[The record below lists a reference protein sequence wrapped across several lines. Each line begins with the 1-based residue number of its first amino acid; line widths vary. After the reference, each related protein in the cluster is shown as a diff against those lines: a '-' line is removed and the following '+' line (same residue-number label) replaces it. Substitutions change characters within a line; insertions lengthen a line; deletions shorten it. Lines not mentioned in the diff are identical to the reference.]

1 MKFEIRRN
9 VYRFQF
15 MKKLALL
22 VLIIGIYFST
32 YSQKANRLAVFFQN
46 NNYEISLSSQ
56 KDIEFFLQSLDS
68 NAFITLNGVANY
80 IGDYNSNMQLSRNRA
95 LAVKSLMVSKGIS
108 ENKIELQFQGERH
121 TRQTP
126 NAIIESRRV
135 DIIVYQKKDIQPSQ
149 LNTLFDLTSFDIPH
163 PERYTNIKGPDG
175 TIIEIEGSSFIYKDT
190 KETVSKP
197 ITIKLKEFYKKSEF
211 IEYKLSTL
219 TTDDKMLESGGM
231 IYLEAWEGNQEL
243 ELAKEIVL
251 KFPTKNYKKGMET
264 FLGKTDGSIVKWD
277 SIKNP
282 EVVMFPEVQ
291 PSFGNDEAA
300 LSLFFVKNV
309 RYPTAALEAGVSGT
323 VIVDFII
330 GSNGR
335 VRDVSVQN
343 RRFGYGLE
351 EEAIRAIKSMPTWR
365 PGKLN
370 GKKVDVAFSIP
381 VSFSI
386 DGENVGIFGD
396 GFVPRK
402 DARTIKQDRRKFEK
416 ILTDDND
423 TSTIK
428 ASTLSYYILSSP
440 RLGWINCDRFIRD
453 RAHNIA
459 LNFKDDDIEYISMVF
474 TTINSVI
481 HHKVF
486 NKNRSEFLNVGKNYP
501 IKILA
506 TKLIGKKTFV
516 SLTDSNSKNSS
527 IELNK
532 LKEMTAEELKKL
544 MQSFD
549 N

>member
-1 MKFEIRRN
+1 MIFKISSLNLRYSR
-9 VYRFQF
+9 
-15 MKKLALL
+15 MKKLSLFFFIASLFL
-22 VLIIGIYFST
+22 SSFS
-32 YSQKANRLAVFFQN
+32 QNANRLAVFFEN
-46 NNYEISLSSQ
+46 NNYEISPSSQ
-56 KDIEFFLQSLDS
+56 KEIESFLKNMDS
-68 NAFITLNGVANY
+68 NSFITLNGVANF
-80 IGDYNSNMQLSRNRA
+80 IGDYNSNLKLSRNRA
-95 LAVKSLMVSKGIS
+95 LAVKKLIVSKGIP

-135 DIIVYQKKDIQPSQ
+135 DIMVYQKKEAPYSN
-149 LNTLFDLTSFDIPH
+149 LSNHFDLTSFDIPY
-163 PERYTNIKGPDG
+163 PERNSNIKAPYG
-175 TIIEIEGSSFIYKDT
+175 TIIEIGGSSFIYKNT

-211 IEYKLSTL
+211 IEYKLSTS

-231 IYLEAWEGNQEL
+231 IYLEAWEGNQQL

-251 KFPTKNYKKGMET
+251 KFPTSNYKKGMEA
-264 FLGKTDGSIVKWD
+264 FLGKTDGRIVKWD

-282 EVVMFPEVQ
+282 EVVMFPEVE
-291 PSFGNDEAA
+291 PSFGNDEAS
-300 LSLFFVKNV
+300 LSLFFVKNI

-330 GSNGR
+330 GSNGK
-335 VRDVSVQN
+335 VRNVSVQN

-365 PGKLN
+365 PGMLD
-370 GKKVDVAFSIP
+370 GKKVPVAFSIP

-386 DGENVGIFGD
+386 DGENIGIFGD
-396 GFVPRK
+396 GFGTRK

-416 ILTDDND
+416 ILTDYKD
-423 TSTIK
+423 TSKIE

-440 RLGWINCDRFIRD
+440 SLGYINCDRFIRD
-453 RAHNIA
+453 RTQNIA
-459 LNFKDDDIEYISMVF
+459 LTLKDNGADHISMVF

-481 HHKVF
+481 HQRPFDQNKV
-486 NKNRSEFLNVGKNYP
+486 EFLNIATNYS
-501 IKILA
+501 IKILS
-506 TKLIGKKTFV
+506 TKVVGKKTLV

-532 LKEMTAEELKKL
+532 LEEMTAEELKKL